1 MIAVIGCAGAFTTG
15 LAMGAPARA
24 ATPAVHAKWDL
35 GPAEPQALSLV
46 DRNKML
52 AVPLIAERGWSLR
65 QWKCLDRLWTRESG
79 WNHRARN
86 RWSGAYGIPQALPG
100 GKMRS
105 AGIAWRTSAT
115 TQIRWGLGYIRKRY
129 GSPCAAWGHSQV
141 AGWY

>member
-1 MIAVIGCAGAFTTG
+1 MIAAIGCAGAFTTG
-15 LAMGAPARA
+15 LAMGSPACA
-24 ATPAVHAKWDL
+24 AMPPVHAKWDL

-105 AGIAWRTSAT
+105 AGIDWRTSAT
-115 TQIRWGLGYIRKRY
+115 TQITWGLGYIRKRY